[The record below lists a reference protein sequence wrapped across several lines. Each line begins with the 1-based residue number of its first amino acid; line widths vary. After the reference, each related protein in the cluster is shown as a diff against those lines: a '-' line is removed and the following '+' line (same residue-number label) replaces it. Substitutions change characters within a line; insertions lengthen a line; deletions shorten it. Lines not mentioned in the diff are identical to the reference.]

1 METAIVAVLATP
13 IIIFMVIVAPIW
25 LVLHYRSK
33 NKMSQGLSEQEA
45 IQFRELV
52 QKAEQLKE
60 RVRSLERILDQEH
73 PDWRKY
79 N

>member
-1 METAIVAVLATP
+1 MDVALLGLLVTP

-25 LVLHYRSK
+25 LILHYRSK
-33 NKMSQGLSEQEA
+33 NKISQGLTEQEA
-45 IQFRELV
+45 LQFREIV

>member
-1 METAIVAVLATP
+1 MDVALLGLLVTP

-25 LVLHYRSK
+25 LILHYRSK
-33 NKMSQGLSEQEA
+33 NKISQGLTEQEA
-45 IQFRELV
+45 LQFREIV
-52 QKAEQLKE
+52 QQAEQLKE